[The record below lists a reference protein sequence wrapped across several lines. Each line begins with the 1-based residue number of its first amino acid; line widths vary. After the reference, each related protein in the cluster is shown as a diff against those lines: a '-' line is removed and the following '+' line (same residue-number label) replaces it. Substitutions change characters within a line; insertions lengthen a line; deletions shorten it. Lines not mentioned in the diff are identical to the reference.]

1 MLAPGALAISVTGE
15 ACRAACGALRHD
27 GPGGRLTATSS
38 GRWKACTWRYGSGP
52 ACTRTGAGAGSSPA
66 QPAGPGAGASAMP
79 EATCGRRSA
88 RGSDSSGTPLA
99 GCAASSLRLCVC
111 RRGQGAGAGLAGRST
126 ADLRAGRGA
135 ARHEVTFTSALHSGA
150 KRQRARLRSADK
162 QRALRAAMRRAP
174 AHESLSPFQ
183 VGLAALLGCSAGTP
197 FERRRT
203 SYPPVALPV

>member
-126 ADLRAGRGA
+126 ADLRAGR
-135 ARHEVTFTSALHSGA
+135 
-150 KRQRARLRSADK
+150 
-162 QRALRAAMRRAP
+162 
-174 AHESLSPFQ
+174 
-183 VGLAALLGCSAGTP
+183 
-197 FERRRT
+197 
-203 SYPPVALPV
+203 ALPGTRSPSPQPCILVQSVRGRGCVPLTNSEPCGQL